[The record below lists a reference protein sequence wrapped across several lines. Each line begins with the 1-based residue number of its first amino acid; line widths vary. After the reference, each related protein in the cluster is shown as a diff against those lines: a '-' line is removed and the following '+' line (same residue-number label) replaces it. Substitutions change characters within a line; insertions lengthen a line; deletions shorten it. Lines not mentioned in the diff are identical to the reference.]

1 MDARYRRVV
10 FGLLCV
16 LLLAGADYPTPNFVI
31 RCGDP
36 QLAKE
41 MGDAAERYRKE
52 LAQLWLGKT
61 LPDWSRPCPVT
72 VHVGPTLGAGGATT
86 FVFHRGEVY
95 GWEMTIQGSR
105 ERLLDSVLPH
115 EITHMILASHF
126 RQPLPRWADEGAAT
140 TVEHITERE
149 KHRRMLLDFLRTQRG
164 IPFRRMFAM
173 EEYPRDIM
181 PLYAQG
187 YTLAEFLI
195 QQGGHQRFVSF
206 LGDGL
211 KDNQWE
217 AALAKWYN
225 YQDLSQLQTTWVA
238 WVAQGYPQATPEAT
252 PPALVAV
259 NTPTLADSASSN
271 GDQWRTK
278 DQATP
283 AADSIYA
290 NAGRQLS
297 QPLASTTP
305 ERGPRDSAV
314 VPVSYVGDAASS
326 ASLSAS
332 AAGQANSAVGQANSA
347 VGQANL
353 DVGGWRPA
361 TPFSLGVPIVD
372 LAPADAARTMPA
384 DAPTVPRTCG
394 QTAGI
399 TAPDGQLS
407 QAAYPPLRPQP
418 DRVILD
424 WNRDSA
430 WR

>member
-1 MDARYRRVV
+1 MGMDARYRRVV

-16 LLLAGADYPTPNFVI
+16 LLLAGASYPTPNFVI
-31 RCGDP
+31 HCGDA

-41 MGDAAERYRKE
+41 IGDSAERYRKE

-86 FVFHRGEVY
+86 FVFDRGEVY
-95 GWEMTIQGSR
+95 GWEMNIQGSR

-140 TVEHITERE
+140 TVEHISERE

-206 LGDGL
+206 LDDGL

-217 AALAKWYN
+217 ESLAKWYN

-238 WVAQGYPQATPEAT
+238 WVAQGYPQATPPT
-252 PPALVAV
+252 LVAV
-259 NTPTLADSASSN
+259 NTPTPANSASSE

-278 DQATP
+278 NQPTA

-290 NAGRQLS
+290 NVGRQPS
-297 QPLASTTP
+297 QPLASAP
-305 ERGPRDSAV
+305 DRGPHDTAV
-314 VPVSYVGDAASS
+314 IPVSYVGEAASS
-326 ASLSAS
+326 VSQSAS
-332 AAGQANSAVGQANSA
+332 AVS
-347 VGQANL
+347 NL
-353 DVGGWRPA
+353 EVGGWRPA
-361 TPFSLGVPIVD
+361 APFSLDAPAAD
-372 LAPADAARTMPA
+372 PADAGRSMPA
-384 DAPTVPRTCG
+384 ETPTVPCTCA
-394 QTAGI
+394 QTAEVSV
-399 TAPDGQLS
+399 PDGQFS
-407 QAAYPPLRPQP
+407 QVAYPPLRPQP

-424 WNRDSA
+424 WNRNSTL
-430 WR
+430 R